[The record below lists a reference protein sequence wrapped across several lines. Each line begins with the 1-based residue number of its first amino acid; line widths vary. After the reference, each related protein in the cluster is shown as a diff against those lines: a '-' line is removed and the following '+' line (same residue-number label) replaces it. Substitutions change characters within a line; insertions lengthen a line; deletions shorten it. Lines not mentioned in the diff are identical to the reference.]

1 MHNTV
6 HQGIL
11 SEKKDP
17 ELDQRRILVYSLM
30 VMKTQVDI
38 AAQNSDTLVGSQL
51 SRLYAYLVSPLRP
64 SPTHAARPGSD
75 LA

>member
-1 MHNTV
+1 MGVWSRSRAEKVDPGLDRACTIVYTV
-6 HQGIL
+6 
-11 SEKKDP
+11 
-17 ELDQRRILVYSLM
+17 M
-30 VMKTQVDI
+30 VMETQVDI
-38 AAQNSDTLVGSQL
+38 AAQNSGALVGSQL